1 MAAGNNTTK
10 STTASKQGNNVK
22 TATTN
27 TAENNA
33 EATSGSI
40 KIIMVD
46 GIGKMDSLHQM
57 KRLAYHL
64 RKQVL
69 VIIMETLWKIQEQIM
84 DMH

>member
-33 EATSGSI
+33 EATSGYY
-40 KIIMVD
+40 KD
-46 GIGKMDSLHQM
+46 NNGRWHRKMDSLHQM

>member
-1 MAAGNNTTK
+1 ML
-10 STTASKQGNNVK
+10 KQHRD
-22 TATTN
+22 T
-27 TAENNA
+27 
-33 EATSGSI
+33 I